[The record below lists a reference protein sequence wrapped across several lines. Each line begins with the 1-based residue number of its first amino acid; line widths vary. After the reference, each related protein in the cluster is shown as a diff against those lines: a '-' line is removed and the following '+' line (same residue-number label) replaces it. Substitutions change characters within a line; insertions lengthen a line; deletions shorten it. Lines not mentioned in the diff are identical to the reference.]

1 MLIRTKTMETPRLS
15 ALPEPDRSESLE
27 KYLQVFAEHPN
38 LADFRRLLRTKA
50 ERQLALFAALERAV
64 LVGSPAVSPPTPN
77 DEADEFLCDL
87 LDVINSHPALK
98 NCGAAYGPYRHLAN
112 LQALG
117 VWRGNAPIA
126 QPPVREL
133 F

>member
-38 LADFRRLLRTKA
+38 LADFSRLLRTKA
-50 ERQLALFAALERAV
+50 ERQLALFAALDRAV
-64 LVGSPAVSPPTPN
+64 LVGSPAVSPPSPN
-77 DEADEFLCDL
+77 DEADEFLWDL
-87 LDVINSHPALK
+87 LDIIDSHPPLK
-98 NCGAAYGPYRHLAN
+98 NCGAAYRLSRHLAI
-112 LQALG
+112 LQPSA
-117 VWRGNAPIA
+117 V
-126 QPPVREL
+126 